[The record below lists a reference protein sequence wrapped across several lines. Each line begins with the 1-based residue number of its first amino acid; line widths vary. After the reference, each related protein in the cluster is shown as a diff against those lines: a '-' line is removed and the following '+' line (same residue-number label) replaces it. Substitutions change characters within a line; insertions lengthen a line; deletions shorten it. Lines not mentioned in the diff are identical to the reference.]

1 MLLAVAVTSILTWFI
16 MANYLMWW
24 QQLLHLNQLTK
35 ISTLIKHSCQ
45 RAKHGTFLHNK
56 SINVTTVTE
65 VWSASTCLFA
75 GMWHPWWVLLQ
86 HYYVAIIFHRRVW
99 YRVLSLR
106 YLKFTHHSHPLGYLC
121 AKFHFFRGLHCW
133 ATPWRKILYSITY
146 SIAHSVTHPAY
157 LRLWEPKR
165 LCFGISE

>member
-1 MLLAVAVTSILTWFI
+1 MHCAKFGHLFSVTIKQMLLAVAVTSILTWFI

-35 ISTLIKHSCQ
+35 ISTVIKHSCQ
-45 RAKHGTFLHNK
+45 RAKHETFLHNK

-86 HYYVAIIFHRRVW
+86 HSIMLQLFFIAECGTMCF
-99 YRVLSLR
+99 
-106 YLKFTHHSHPLGYLC
+106 LC
-121 AKFHFFRGLHCW
+121 AVCVLEVW
-133 ATPWRKILYSITY
+133 ASSSSPWLT
-146 SIAHSVTHPAY
+146 
-157 LRLWEPKR
+157 
-165 LCFGISE
+165 LCQISFLLQPPLLS